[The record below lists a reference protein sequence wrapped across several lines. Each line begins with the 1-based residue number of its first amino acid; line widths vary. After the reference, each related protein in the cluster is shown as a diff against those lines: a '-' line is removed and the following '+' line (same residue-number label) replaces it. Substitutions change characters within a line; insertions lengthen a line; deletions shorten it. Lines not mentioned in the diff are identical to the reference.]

1 MVNPDHIKAAYFA
14 QGYAATRAALI
25 ANHDPVRHQTL
36 EAKFGILSDVVR
48 EEAQAKAKAEREAAA
63 CSEC

>member
-1 MVNPDHIKAAYFA
+1 MINPEQIKAMYLAR
-14 QGYAATRAALI
+14 GYAATRAALI

-36 EAKFGILSDVVR
+36 EAKFGILSDAVR

-63 CSEC
+63 CSA